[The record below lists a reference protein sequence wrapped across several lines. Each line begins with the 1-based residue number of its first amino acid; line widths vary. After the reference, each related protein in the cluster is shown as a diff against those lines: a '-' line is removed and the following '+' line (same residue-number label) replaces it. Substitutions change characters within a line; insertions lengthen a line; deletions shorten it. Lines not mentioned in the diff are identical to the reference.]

1 MSKKCPRCEQI
12 KDFSMFYKSKRLK
25 QGVQSYCKQC
35 HTELDNL
42 ARQRRIDHGP
52 TIIRDSKICKICNNK
67 KPISQ
72 FGLRTNSADGKLSY
86 CKPCW
91 TEYVKKAKKKQKMI

>member
-1 MSKKCPRCEQI
+1 MYKKCPRCEEI

-52 TIIRDSKICKICNNK
+52 TIFRDSKICKICNNK

-91 TEYVKKAKKKQKMI
+91 TEYVKKAKKKQKMV